1 MRFASVAGM
10 SSTPQPSEQAVS
22 VPTETRIPDID
33 LLASIG
39 FSWRELR
46 RGAVADQLR
55 DKLFGEGDS
64 ALDPGQVDTL
74 DLLIERDSWRMGD
87 LAEALRVD
95 PSTATRAIQRLEKLD
110 LARRSALPSDGRV
123 VTVSATAAGRER
135 HAIIGERRLKAL
147 SQILN
152 RFSPEELVVLEALL
166 GRFVKAIDEVS
177 VTFEP

>member
-1 MRFASVAGM
+1 MASVQVM
-10 SSTPQPSEQAVS
+10 SSTPQPNNQTVS
-22 VPTETRIPDID
+22 VPVETPIPDINV
-33 LLASIG
+33 LAGIAYA
-39 FSWRELR
+39 WRELR

-74 DLLIERDSWRMGD
+74 DLLVERDSWRMGD

-110 LARRSALPSDGRV
+110 LAHRSALPSDGRV
-123 VTVSATAAGRER
+123 VTVSVTPAGRER
-135 HAIIGERRLKAL
+135 HAIIGERRLKAM
-147 SQILN
+147 SQILS
-152 RFSPEELVVLEALL
+152 RFSPAELVALEELL